1 VRCERLEQDIALFVE
16 GDLPERQSAA
26 LEAHLS
32 ECPRCRQEADALR
45 DSQREIKRV
54 LGAAA
59 PSDAQERVRA
69 RVLAAIASKEPSP
82 KRAWQ
87 GRRYALAGGIV
98 CATLIAVAS
107 FVWQASQRVSP
118 SPAVTPTARVTPPQP
133 APAEKPL
140 TERMT
145 LVENADGQT
154 IIEVETDNPNVC
166 ILLVTDTSEGDEPW
180 ST

>member
-107 FVWQASQRVSP
+107 FVWQAS
-118 SPAVTPTARVTPPQP
+118 
-133 APAEKPL
+133 KPL